1 MGNAAP
7 PERRRRM
14 VLSAKT
20 RSRAAAAAAATVM
33 LGSGTFDDGDPLL
46 QATAA
51 HPIPKGAGAGAVTM
65 AVPPAV
71 GGGWVSMEPGARQL
85 TTTAARATRSQ
96 RHFGATI
103 QG

>member
-1 MGNAAP
+1 MGNGSG
-7 PERRRRM
+7 ERRRRM

-51 HPIPKGAGAGAVTM
+51 HPIPKGAAG
-65 AVPPAV
+65 VP
-71 GGGWVSMEPGARQL
+71 
-85 TTTAARATRSQ
+85 
-96 RHFGATI
+96 
-103 QG
+103 

>member
-1 MGNAAP
+1 
-7 PERRRRM
+7 M
-14 VLSAKT
+14 VPSAKT
-20 RSRAAAAAAATVM
+20 RSAAAATSATTVM

-51 HPIPKGAGAGAVTM
+51 QPLPKGAGAVTM
-65 AVPPAV
+65 AAPASV
-71 GGGWVSMEPGARQL
+71 GGGWDNMEPGTRQL
-85 TTTAARATRSQ
+85 TTTATTVTRSQ

>member
-1 MGNAAP
+1 M
-7 PERRRRM
+7 
-14 VLSAKT
+14 
-20 RSRAAAAAAATVM
+20 AAATSVM

-51 HPIPKGAGAGAVTM
+51 HPLPKGAGAGAVTM
-65 AVPPAV
+65 AAPAYV
-71 GGGWVSMEPGARQL
+71 SGGWDSMEPGTRQL
-85 TTTAARATRSQ
+85 TTTAARVTRSQ